1 MRRLLGLGVVVA
13 VLVAVLGVG
22 DTFARHAAERDV
34 ARRIEARVPGTTATV
49 HISSWPFLGRLAASG
64 SVPALDAR
72 VTGVRVGPFAVDSVD
87 IAVADLVVSRSDLL
101 HGRVTPR
108 SIRSATVTG
117 VISQQSVD
125 AGTGLP
131 VSLGDGTVGLAGVQ
145 VPARLVVV
153 GGRVVVNVPPLP
165 AFSVPLL
172 PAALLPCAA
181 VATITAGAITLSCT
195 TTAIPPALTTGVA
208 G

>member
-1 MRRLLGLGVVVA
+1 MRRLLGLAVVVA
-13 VLVAVLGVG
+13 VLLAVFAVG
-22 DTFARHAAERDV
+22 DTVARHAAERAI

-64 SVPALDAR
+64 SVPSLDAR

-87 IAVADLVVSRSDLL
+87 IAVADLRVSRSDLL
-101 HGRVTPR
+101 HRKVTPR

-117 VISQQSVD
+117 VISQRAVD

-131 VSLGDGTVGLAGVQ
+131 VSLGDGTVGVAGIQ

-153 GGRVVVNVPPLP
+153 GSRVVVTVPPLP
-165 AFSVPLL
+165 TFSVPLL
-172 PAALLPCAA
+172 PAALLPCSAA
-181 VATITAGAITLSCT
+181 ATITAGAITLSCT
-195 TTAIPPALTTGVA
+195 TTVLPPALATAVA